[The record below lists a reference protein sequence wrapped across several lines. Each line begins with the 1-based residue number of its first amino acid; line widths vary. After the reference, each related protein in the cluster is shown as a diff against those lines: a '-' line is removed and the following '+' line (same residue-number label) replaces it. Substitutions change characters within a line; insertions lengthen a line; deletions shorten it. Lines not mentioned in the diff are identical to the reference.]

1 MRAPSTTT
9 PGRPR
14 GRDPTATRKRSAVTS
29 RGAGPSTAMRS
40 RPTNRP
46 RPRRRVDDAA
56 GRRWARPTPPAA
68 LGVIPRL
75 AAGRADLADH
85 LAPVDREA
93 AAVVAAIAAAGP
105 RVVHRQVPQRLRRQ
119 RAVGDADAA
128 GPTGLDQRGR
138 EAQVVGAGGGGQA
151 GRAGAED
158 AQIVTSGHRAATVP
172 R

>member
-1 MRAPSTTT
+1 MREPSTTT
-9 PGRPR
+9 PGQ
-14 GRDPTATRKRSAVTS
+14 AA
-29 RGAGPSTAMRS
+29 
-40 RPTNRP
+40 RP
-46 RPRRRVDDAA
+46 RPDRDQEAIGGHLARRRPVDGDPIGGDEPAAADDVLDDAA
-56 GRRWARPTPPAA
+56 ARAGRAPELDQPRR
-68 LGVIPRL
+68 LGPGL

-105 RVVHRQVPQRLRRQ
+105 RVVHRQVPQRLGRQ

>member
-1 MRAPSTTT
+1 MRSPSTTT

-29 RGAGPSTAMRS
+29 RGAGPSTAIRS
-40 RPTNRP
+40 AATKRP
-46 RPRRRVDDAA
+46 RPTTCST
-56 GRRWARPTPPAA
+56 TPPRG
-68 LGVIPRL
+68 LGARQNAEQPRRLGPGL